1 MKDLNDKEEMN
12 FSGFIGNL
20 KTHEMVRKVR
30 VKKEPQKK
38 KSVAF
43 KITPS
48 ILEDEEIMDK
58 DEEEEFAMLVR
69 KVRKMF
75 YK

>member
-1 MKDLNDKEEMN
+1 MN

-48 ILEDEEIMDK
+48 ILEDKDTMDE
-58 DEEEEFAMLVR
+58 DEEDEFAMLMR
-69 KVRKMF
+69 KVGRMF